1 MPRGVGAPSLLA
13 LTGLVVEAGIRS
25 CAEGRATLCGGG
37 TQIALG
43 KGVAGG
49 DGRSPCLGGGDG
61 GEVGVQEHEQGLV
74 EPFRGDRPASLAR
87 WMAPVASESISAA
100 RPSSSA
106 PTAVAMSQLLVM

>member
-13 LTGLVVEAGIRS
+13 LTSLVVEAGIRS

-61 GEVGVQEHEQGLV
+61 GEVGVQARAWVAGPLA
-74 EPFRGDRPASLAR
+74 ASSPGG
-87 WMAPVASESISAA
+87 MAYQREGA
-100 RPSSSA
+100 
-106 PTAVAMSQLLVM
+106 